1 LTNCTKCAIINTERK
16 REVIKMIKAN
26 EALAKVNEIER
37 KEKEAI
43 KARAIQFCETVV
55 NTAIEEKI
63 ALKGT
68 LTMVHCEPELKEDA
82 YNYLCEQG
90 YTVYYT
96 GIHNLDIRWNKVN

>member
-1 LTNCTKCAIINTERK
+1 
-16 REVIKMIKAN
+16 MIKAN

-43 KARAIQFCETVV
+43 KEKAIKFCETVV

-63 ALKGT
+63 ALKGK
-68 LTMVHCEPELKEDA
+68 MVMVNCEPELKEDV
-82 YNYLCEQG
+82 YNYLHEQG

-96 GIHNLDIRWNKVN
+96 GINNLDIRWNKVD